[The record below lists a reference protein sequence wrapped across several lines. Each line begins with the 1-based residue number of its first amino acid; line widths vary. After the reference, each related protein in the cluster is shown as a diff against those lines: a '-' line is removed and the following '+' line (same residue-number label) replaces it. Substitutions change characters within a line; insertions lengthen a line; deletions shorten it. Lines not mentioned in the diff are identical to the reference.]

1 MTAPD
6 HVQIYERVGVLE
18 AKMDSH
24 QTELAEFKQDSKE
37 HRKKSR
43 EDMETLTKDMSVVV
57 DWVKEEKTRRRLIKK
72 ALKAFAWFLGLV
84 ATGVA
89 IFKGVR

>member
-6 HVQIYERVGVLE
+6 HTKIYERIGVLE
-18 AKMDSH
+18 VQQSH
-24 QTELAEFKQDSKE
+24 TQNELTEFKTE
-37 HRKKSR
+37 SR
-43 EDMETLTKDMSVVV
+43 QYREENRENMAVVV

>member
-1 MTAPD
+1 VTAPD
-6 HVQIYERVGVLE
+6 HTKIYERIGVLE
-18 AKMDSH
+18 VQQSH
-24 QTELAEFKQDSKE
+24 TQNELTEFKTE
-37 HRKKSR
+37 SR
-43 EDMETLTKDMSVVV
+43 QYREENRENMAVVV